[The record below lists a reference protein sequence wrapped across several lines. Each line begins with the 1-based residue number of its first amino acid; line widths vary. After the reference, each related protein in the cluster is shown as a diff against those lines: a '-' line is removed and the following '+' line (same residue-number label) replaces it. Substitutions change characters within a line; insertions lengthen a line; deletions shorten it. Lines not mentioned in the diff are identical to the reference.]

1 MRLSGVNVSTINIII
16 HALIQKH
23 SHPSGNMVSAVHGS
37 VCLLSQ
43 VSQIDQ
49 MMEKLFH
56 IHTYVRL
63 HAQAHTHTHSIP
75 QKRKYTDTYVLLFI
89 IVLICGNAILNVC
102 ANSSQIRVLGN
113 RGASYAFRSV
123 LRQPSLCKHLS
134 PCILFSAILK
144 IAFDF
149 FVFIR
154 SNFFFCKIIVNF
166 PSNGIEIR

>member
-1 MRLSGVNVSTINIII
+1 MRLSGVNVSTINII
-16 HALIQKH
+16 
-23 SHPSGNMVSAVHGS
+23 NT
-37 VCLLSQ
+37 C
-43 VSQIDQ
+43 
-49 MMEKLFH
+49 
-56 IHTYVRL
+56 IHTKVQPSEREYGFGCVCECVFVIASLANRPDDGKAL
-63 HAQAHTHTHSIP
+63 SYTHIRPYYIHKLTHTHTFYPAKAQIH
-75 QKRKYTDTYVLLFI
+75 RYVCVAFYHCPYLWE
-89 IVLICGNAILNVC
+89 CHLNVC

-154 SNFFFCKIIVNF
+154 SKFFFVKLL
-166 PSNGIEIR
+166 

>member
-16 HALIQKH
+16 HAHIQKY
-23 SHPSGNMVSAVHGS
+23 SRPSGNMVSAAYVS

-49 MMEKLFH
+49 MMEKLSH
-56 IHTYVRL
+56 IHTYVRITYTIS
-63 HAQAHTHTHSIP
+63 HAHTFYPAKAQIH
-75 QKRKYTDTYVLLFI
+75 RYVCVAFYHCPYLWE
-89 IVLICGNAILNVC
+89 CHLNVC

-154 SNFFFCKIIVNF
+154 SKFFFVKLL
-166 PSNGIEIR
+166 